1 LSSALETRNIK
12 RTYQMGKVTVA
23 ALRGVSLEIKEGDFV
38 AILGPSGSGKSTLLH
53 VLGGLDRPDG
63 GEVLI
68 DGISL
73 YALNDNKLTDL
84 RLQKIGFVF
93 QFFNLLP
100 RLTALRNVELP
111 LTLANV
117 SEQESVKKAGEM
129 LELVGLGDRVTHR
142 PTELSGGEQQRVAIA
157 RALIN
162 DPKIILA
169 DEPTGNLD
177 TTTGGEIVRLMQR
190 LNKEKRQTFVVVTH
204 DPSVAENADRI
215 LFLKDGLIQGEKKG
229 FGGMHH

>member
-1 LSSALETRNIK
+1 MTSVLETRNVK
-12 RTYQMGKVTVA
+12 RTYQMGNLTVS
-23 ALRGVSLEIKEGDFV
+23 ALRGVSLEIEEGDFV

-53 VLGGLDRPDG
+53 VLGGLDRPDE

-68 DGISL
+68 DGTSL
-73 YALNDNKLTDL
+73 YTLNDNKRADVRL
-84 RLQKIGFVF
+84 RKIGFVF

-111 LTLANV
+111 LTLADV
-117 SEQESVKKAGEM
+117 TEQESVKKAKEL
-129 LELVGLGDRVTHR
+129 LEIVGLGDRITHR

-162 DPKIILA
+162 DPKIVLA

-177 TTTGGEIVRLMQR
+177 TSTGGEIVRLMQR
-190 LNKEKRQTFVVVTH
+190 LNKEKGQTFVVVTH
-204 DPSVAENADRI
+204 DLSVAENADRI
-215 LFLKDGLIQGEKKG
+215 LFLKDGIIQGEKKG
-229 FGGMHH
+229 VGDAIH

>member
-1 LSSALETRNIK
+1 LTSVLETRNVK
-12 RTYQMGKVTVA
+12 RTYQMGKVMVS
-23 ALRGVSLEIKEGDFV
+23 ALRGVSLEIEEGQFV

-53 VLGGLDRPDG
+53 VLGGLDRPDE

-68 DGISL
+68 DDISL
-73 YALNDNKLTDL
+73 YALNDNRLADVRL
-84 RLQKIGFVF
+84 RKIGFVF

-100 RLTALRNVELP
+100 RLTALRNVEIP
-111 LTLANV
+111 LTLADV
-117 SEQESVKKAGEM
+117 SEQESLKKAKEM
-129 LELVGLGDRVTHR
+129 LEMVGLGDRMTHR

-162 DPKIILA
+162 DPKIVLA

-177 TTTGGEIVRLMQR
+177 TTTGGEIVRLMQH
-190 LNKEKRQTFVVVTH
+190 LNKDKRQTFVVVTH

-215 LFLKDGLIQGEKKG
+215 LVLKDGLIQGEKRG
-229 FGGMHH
+229 AGGAHH

>member
-1 LSSALETRNIK
+1 MSILETRNVK
-12 RTYQMGKVTVA
+12 RTYQMGEVTVS
-23 ALRGVSLEIKEGDFV
+23 ALRGVSLGIEEGEFV

-53 VLGGLDRPDG
+53 VLGGLDRPDK

-68 DGISL
+68 DSISL
-73 YALNDNKLTDL
+73 YALNDNKLAEV
-84 RLQKIGFVF
+84 RLSKIGFVF

-100 RLTALRNVELP
+100 RLTALKNVELP
-111 LTLANV
+111 LTLANMP
-117 SEQESVKKAGEM
+117 ERESREKAKEM
-129 LELVGLGDRVTHR
+129 LGLVGLGDRIVHR

-162 DPKIILA
+162 APKIVLA

-177 TTTGGEIVRLMQR
+177 TATGGDIVRLMRR
-190 LNKEKRQTFVVVTH
+190 LNKEKGQTFIVVTH

-215 LFLKDGLIQGEKKG
+215 LFLKDGLIQGEKRG
-229 FGGMHH
+229 VGGAPY

>member
-1 LSSALETRNIK
+1 MTTVLETRNVK
-12 RTYQMGKVTVA
+12 RTYQMGKVTVS
-23 ALRGVSLEIKEGDFV
+23 ALRGVSLEIEEGDFV

-53 VLGGLDRPDG
+53 VLGGLDRPDD

-68 DGISL
+68 DGTSL
-73 YALNDNKLTDL
+73 YMLNDNKRADVRL
-84 RLQKIGFVF
+84 RKIGFVF

-111 LTLANV
+111 LTLADV
-117 SEQESVKKAGEM
+117 GEQESVKKARGL
-129 LELVGLGDRVTHR
+129 LELVGLGDRTSHR

-157 RALIN
+157 RALVN
-162 DPKIILA
+162 EPKIVLA

-177 TTTGGEIVRLMQR
+177 TTTGGVIVRLMQR
-190 LNKEKRQTFVVVTH
+190 LNKEKGQTFIVVTH

-215 LFLKDGLIQGEKKG
+215 LFLKDGVIQGEKKG
-229 FGGMHH
+229 VGGSNH